1 MGMYMITTGEIQ
13 FVTDVLQDLVSL
25 ADPSE
30 YLEGE
35 VREAFKIL
43 GSLDKQLNE
52 FSLKEIL

>member
-35 VREAFKIL
+35 VTQAFEIL
-43 GSLDKQLNE
+43 NSLDKQQNE
-52 FSLKEIL
+52 LSLKEIL